1 MTHLKNILFLSLI
14 SSLIIFINCNEDDN
28 STVDNTMI
36 DGSTDPISYTL
47 TMNTSEGGRV
57 TPASGTYGENDSL
70 ELLGIPDSTYVFVN
84 WTGSVSST
92 DNPLSITM
100 DEDKSITAVFAKKQ
114 YNLNINVDGEGTVS
128 EEIISNGRVEDYDLG
143 TLVRLTANPSDG
155 WDFVKWTGDF
165 VSHKSEIEISI
176 DQDISLTAEFTNL
189 QSSFQYEK
197 SLLLNGLGIVWGI
210 EMLDSARLIFTE
222 KTGQIYLHDQVGMHQ
237 IEGFPSEDVN
247 SSGQGGLLDIKRHP
261 NYINNGWI
269 YTCFSKKNDSS
280 DMSTLALARFQLNE
294 YNIADIEIIFET
306 SSLSTRNGHF
316 GSRISFDSEYLY
328 LSIGEGS
335 PSIGGPTTPYDNAQ
349 NLNNEWG
356 KIHRIY
362 DDGTTPQSNPIF
374 NENSP
379 TSLFSI
385 GHRNPQGLTYNP
397 YLNEMYSSEHGPQG
411 GDEINIIKSGL
422 NYGWPNVSF
431 GINYDGSDI
440 SEQSHEGYEQ
450 PVFYW
455 DPSIA
460 TSDLIF
466 LKDKRHGSW
475 FKNLL
480 VAGLKTGGIH
490 RLKISDDKTTEE
502 LEFIP
507 IGERVRDICE
517 GLNGVFYIS
526 TDVGQIYQF
535 TPK

>member
-1 MTHLKNILFLSLI
+1 MTHIKNILFVSLI
-14 SSLIIFINCNEDDN
+14 GSLIIFINCNEDDN

-165 VSHKSEIEISI
+165 ASHKSEIEISI

-237 IEGFPSEDVN
+237 IEGF
-247 SSGQGGLLDIKRHP
+247 
-261 NYINNGWI
+261 
-269 YTCFSKKNDSS
+269 
-280 DMSTLALARFQLNE
+280 
-294 YNIADIEIIFET
+294 
-306 SSLSTRNGHF
+306 
-316 GSRISFDSEYLY
+316 
-328 LSIGEGS
+328 
-335 PSIGGPTTPYDNAQ
+335 
-349 NLNNEWG
+349 
-356 KIHRIY
+356 
-362 DDGTTPQSNPIF
+362 
-374 NENSP
+374 
-379 TSLFSI
+379 
-385 GHRNPQGLTYNP
+385 
-397 YLNEMYSSEHGPQG
+397 
-411 GDEINIIKSGL
+411 
-422 NYGWPNVSF
+422 
-431 GINYDGSDI
+431 
-440 SEQSHEGYEQ
+440 
-450 PVFYW
+450 
-455 DPSIA
+455 
-460 TSDLIF
+460 
-466 LKDKRHGSW
+466 
-475 FKNLL
+475 
-480 VAGLKTGGIH
+480 
-490 RLKISDDKTTEE
+490 
-502 LEFIP
+502 
-507 IGERVRDICE
+507 
-517 GLNGVFYIS
+517 
-526 TDVGQIYQF
+526 QF
-535 TPK
+535 